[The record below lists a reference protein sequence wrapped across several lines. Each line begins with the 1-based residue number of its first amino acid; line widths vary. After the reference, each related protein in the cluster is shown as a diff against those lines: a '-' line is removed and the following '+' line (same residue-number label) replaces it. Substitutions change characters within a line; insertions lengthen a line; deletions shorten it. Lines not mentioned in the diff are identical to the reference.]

1 VAKIEAL
8 AAKIERAFAVRRE
21 ATKEAYQ
28 LYQSQM
34 NLIFSRLASKYPVRP
49 FGSFDHHVTSGP
61 RYWGGDKY
69 SEHGFR
75 FYRAQDIGP
84 DGNVLSTSKAYVI
97 PPEGQQGRT
106 ATLSHGDLMIVIT
119 GATVGRCSL
128 FTEGLEPGFVSQHV
142 ALCRLPKNEIEPRYA
157 LWCLISPFGQN
168 QLLGQRYGQG
178 KPGLNLTNIR
188 MIEVPLPPINEQRR
202 IVTYLDGFQAQVNAL
217 KKLQAQT
224 ATEVDALLPAILDR
238 AFKGEL

>member
-1 VAKIEAL
+1 MAWEGAFGLVPQEADNCVMSGTFAVYEPIEDKIAPKFLDYYFKIEKVWKSIGSQSTGTNVRRRSLHPTQFEKALIPLPSLPEQRRIVAKIEAL

-106 ATLSHGDLMIVIT
+106 ATV
-119 GATVGRCSL
+119 
-128 FTEGLEPGFVSQHV
+128 
-142 ALCRLPKNEIEPRYA
+142 
-157 LWCLISPFGQN
+157 
-168 QLLGQRYGQG
+168 
-178 KPGLNLTNIR
+178 
-188 MIEVPLPPINEQRR
+188 
-202 IVTYLDGFQAQVNAL
+202 VTW
-217 KKLQAQT
+217 
-224 ATEVDALLPAILDR
+224 
-238 AFKGEL
+238 